1 MEGMTV
7 KIAGATP
14 SELLIITYDITIDS
28 IDNAIKALKENN
40 EKQFRRYINKS
51 QNFTRELMNTL
62 NMSYEI
68 STNLLSLYRFVNES
82 IVRGS
87 VKKSDKYLLEAK
99 KVLNILL
106 DGWKTVSQTQSKTQK
121 PVVDNA
127 QRLVAGLTYGK
138 RSLNE
143 SVMNNGINR
152 GYTA

>member
-7 KIAGATP
+7 RIAGATP
-14 SELLIITYDITIDS
+14 SELLVITYDITIDS

-51 QNFTRELMNTL
+51 QNLTRELMNTL

-68 STNLLSLYRFVNES
+68 SISLLSLYRFVNELL
-82 IVRGS
+82 VKGS

-106 DGWKTVSQTQSKTQK
+106 DGWKTVSQTQRKIQK

-138 RSLNE
+138 GSLNE
-143 SVMNNGINR
+143 SVMNNGVNR

>member
-1 MEGMTV
+1 LEGMTV
-7 KIAGATP
+7 RIAGATP
-14 SELLIITYDITIDS
+14 SELLVITYDITIDS

-51 QNFTRELMNTL
+51 QNLTRELMNTL

-68 STNLLSLYRFVNES
+68 SISLLSLYRFVNELL
-82 IVRGS
+82 VKGS

-106 DGWKTVSQTQSKTQK
+106 DGWKTVSQTQRKIQK

-138 RSLNE
+138 GSLNE
-143 SVMNNGINR
+143 SVMNNGVNR

>member
-1 MEGMTV
+1 MTV
-7 KIAGATP
+7 RIAGATP
-14 SELLIITYDITIDS
+14 SELLVITYDITIDS

-51 QNFTRELMNTL
+51 QNLTRELMNTL

-68 STNLLSLYRFVNES
+68 SISLLSLYRFVNELL
-82 IVRGS
+82 VKGS

-106 DGWKTVSQTQSKTQK
+106 DGWKTVSQTQRKIQK

-138 RSLNE
+138 GSLNE
-143 SVMNNGINR
+143 SVMNNGVNR